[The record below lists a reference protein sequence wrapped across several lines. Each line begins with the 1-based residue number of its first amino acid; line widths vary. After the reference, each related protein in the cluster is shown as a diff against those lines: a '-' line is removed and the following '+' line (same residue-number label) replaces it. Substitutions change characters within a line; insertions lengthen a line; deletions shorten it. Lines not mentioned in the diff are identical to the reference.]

1 MRDIEEARGTRDSG
15 RDVSTSNGNS
25 NGNSSGRGTSAGSGS
40 SAGNGITIS
49 SHVDGVVRQEMMGV
63 SWPHAAVATREPT
76 GGATMT
82 MTGGGSGG
90 GGSGGGG
97 GGGGRSL
104 GGMNEYEY
112 VDDEGTM
119 IQPHALIIIVLWKS
133 TH

>member
-25 NGNSSGRGTSAGSGS
+25 NGNSSGSGTSAGSGS

-49 SHVDGVVRQEMMGV
+49 SHADGVIRQEMMGV
-63 SWPHAAVATREPT
+63 SWLSQGGTVATREPT
-76 GGATMT
+76 GGAPMT
-82 MTGGGSGG
+82 MTGGGS
-90 GGSGGGG
+90 
-97 GGGGRSL
+97 GGGRSL